1 MRLFNFLKKK
11 KEDDARKP
19 VGTPVVSHTPVAEPR
34 KDAVRP
40 RNNDNKKLMPGILL
54 RPLVTE
60 KGTHLEAQG
69 TYQFAVAPRATKID
83 IARAVLG
90 RYGVKPV
97 KVNVMHRPGKEVRF
111 GRVRGT
117 RSDWKRALVTLP
129 KGTTINVHEGV

>member
-1 MRLFNFLKKK
+1 MRLFNFLKDK
-11 KEDDARKP
+11 KEESLKDEKP
-19 VGTPVVSHTPVAEPR
+19 VKAVEIVKQPQRAE
-34 KDAVRP
+34 
-40 RNNDNKKLMPGILL
+40 NKEKLMPGVLL

-83 IARAVLG
+83 IARAVFA
-90 RYGVKPV
+90 RYGVRPV
-97 KVNVMHRPGKEVRF
+97 KVNVMHRAGKIVRF

-117 RSDWKRALVTLP
+117 RSDWKRALVTVP